1 MELKRVKA
9 LSKKCLVLAAC
20 SISDKDTL
28 YLEVNPKDLQNAIKY
43 LEEKKIKHIRAHWIE
58 KNDTLYIGE

>member
-20 SISDKDTL
+20 KISDKDTL
-28 YLEVNPKDLQNAIKY
+28 YLKVDPKDLEDAIKY
-43 LEEKKIKHIRAHWIE
+43 LKDKKMNNIRAHWTE
-58 KNDTLYIGE
+58 KNEVLYIGE

>member
-1 MELKRVKA
+1 M
-9 LSKKCLVLAAC
+9 LAAC